1 MSLIPIFPRA
11 WQHASLCLVKALISM
26 TRLRGIS
33 ACKSRQ
39 PSKTATCPHPSSSL
53 GVLERI
59 QLILLRTSSLLCF
72 FRLLTYFFFS
82 PFPRLQFVPYQNV
95 LLGLTSANALPIG
108 KLTHYNY
115 PINCY
120 SNCAQ
125 YIPTL
130 FNFNLSLTVN
140 ASATSQIHYTASYVM
155 NLDETPNIDGTI
167 NGICPYQND
176 TTWQTYNAP
185 YGYNK
190 TFVSSNLI
198 RFFFCCCL
206 LFWVLT
212 HNIVII
218 VALLSVLHHRAFPQ
232 S

>member
-1 MSLIPIFPRA
+1 VRA
-11 WQHASLCLVKALISM
+11 NPVNPAKQLLVVTHHHDLGYWS
-26 TRLRGIS
+26 
-33 ACKSRQ
+33 Q
-39 PSKTATCPHPSSSL
+39 SSL
-53 GVLERI
+53 YFCVLP
-59 QLILLRTSSLLCF
+59 SLYFVFHVTKLF
-72 FRLLTYFFFS
+72 F
-82 PFPRLQFVPYQNV
+82 PFPRLQFIPYQNV

-218 VALLSVLHHRAFPQ
+218 VALLSVLHHPGFPQ